1 VEPFGS
7 DNPCS
12 QQRGVVKVADLLA
25 NKNQDVATIS
35 QERTVSDA
43 LALLKERGIGA
54 LVVTGPTPP
63 LVGIFSERDA
73 VRALATSGAAA
84 LETTVADLMSS
95 DVQTCDEATTV
106 TELMGLMTERR
117 IRHLP
122 VVHKGQLVGIVS
134 IGDVVKARFDE
145 LEHEKKDLLD
155 YVSAR

>member
-1 VEPFGS
+1 MQVS
-7 DNPCS
+7 N
-12 QQRGVVKVADLLA
+12 LLE
-25 NKNQDVATIS
+25 NKQQDVATIS
-35 QERTVSDA
+35 QERTVNDA
-43 LALLKERGIGA
+43 LLLLKERGIGA
-54 LVVTGPTPP
+54 LVVTGSTPP

-73 VRALATSGAAA
+73 VRALATSGGDA
-84 LETTVADLMSS
+84 LNMTVAQLMST
-95 DVQTCDEATTV
+95 DVKTCDVTTTV

-122 VVHKGQLVGIVS
+122 VVHENHLVGMIS

>member
-1 VEPFGS
+1 VQVS
-7 DNPCS
+7 N
-12 QQRGVVKVADLLA
+12 LLA
-25 NKNQDVATIS
+25 NKSSDVATIS
-35 QERTVSDA
+35 QERSVSDA
-43 LALLKERGIGA
+43 LILMKERGIGA

-73 VRALATSGAAA
+73 VRALATNGATA
-84 LETTVADLMSS
+84 LETKVAELMST
-95 DVQTCDEATTV
+95 DVQTCDETTTV

-122 VVHKGQLVGIVS
+122 VVHEGQLVGMIS

>member
-1 VEPFGS
+1 V
-7 DNPCS
+7 
-12 QQRGVVKVADLLA
+12 QVASLLE
-25 NKNQDVATIS
+25 NKHQDVATIS
-35 QERTVSDA
+35 QERTVNDA
-43 LALLKERGIGA
+43 LQLLKERGIGA

-73 VRALATSGAAA
+73 VRALATSGADA
-84 LETTVADLMSS
+84 LNMTVAQLMST
-95 DVQTCDEATTV
+95 DVKTCDVTTTV

-122 VVHKGQLVGIVS
+122 VVHENQLVGMIS

>member
-1 VEPFGS
+1 M
-7 DNPCS
+7 
-12 QQRGVVKVADLLA
+12 KVADLL
-25 NKNQDVATIS
+25 NSKNQDVATIS

-73 VRALATSGAAA
+73 VRALATNGAQA
-84 LETTVADLMSS
+84 LDTTISELMSK
-95 DVQTCDEATTV
+95 DVQTCTDETPV

-117 IRHLP
+117 IRHVP
-122 VVHKGQLVGIVS
+122 VVHEGQLVGMIS

>member
-1 VEPFGS
+1 VEPSGS
-7 DNPCS
+7 TIGINN
-12 QQRGVVKVADLLA
+12 GGIVKVADLLA

-54 LVVTGPTPP
+54 LVVTGTTPP

-84 LETTVADLMSS
+84 LETTVAELMSK
-95 DVQTCDEATTV
+95 DVQTCDQTTTV

-122 VVHKGQLVGIVS
+122 VVHEGQLVGMIS

-145 LEHEKKDLLD
+145 LEHDKKDLLD

>member
-1 VEPFGS
+1 VQVS
-7 DNPCS
+7 N
-12 QQRGVVKVADLLA
+12 LLA
-25 NKNQDVATIS
+25 NKSPDVATIS

-43 LALLKERGIGA
+43 LLLMKERGIGA

-73 VRALATSGAAA
+73 VRALATNGATA
-84 LETTVADLMSS
+84 LETKVAELMST
-95 DVQTCDEATTV
+95 DVQTCDETTTV

-122 VVHKGQLVGIVS
+122 VVHEGQLVGIIS

>member
-1 VEPFGS
+1 MQVS
-7 DNPCS
+7 S
-12 QQRGVVKVADLLA
+12 LLES
-25 NKNQDVATIS
+25 KQQDVATIS
-35 QERTVSDA
+35 QERTVNDA
-43 LALLKERGIGA
+43 LQLLKERGIGA

-73 VRALATSGAAA
+73 VRALATSGADA
-84 LETTVADLMSS
+84 LNMTVAQLMST
-95 DVQTCDEATTV
+95 DVKTCDVTTTV

-122 VVHKGQLVGIVS
+122 VVHENQLVGMIS

>member
-1 VEPFGS
+1 VVEVS
-7 DNPCS
+7 N
-12 QQRGVVKVADLLA
+12 LLT

-35 QERTVSDA
+35 QERSVNDA
-43 LALLKERGIGA
+43 LLLLKERGIGA

-73 VRALATSGAAA
+73 VRALATSGASA
-84 LETTVADLMSS
+84 LEMPISELMSK
-95 DVQTCDEATTV
+95 DVQTCDETTTV

-122 VVHKGQLVGIVS
+122 VVHEDQLVGMIS

-145 LEHEKKDLLD
+145 LEHDKKDLLD